1 MEKNNRTSLKN
12 PLKGWFDHAWMLRQL
27 PFFLFLSLLAVI
39 YIAHGHYADQAIRKI
54 NTTQTEIRELQFNYK
69 TLKSELMYKSGEDQM
84 IQAATPLNL
93 KVNNELP
100 FRLTP
105 PEKK

>member
-1 MEKNNRTSLKN
+1 
-12 PLKGWFDHAWMLRQL
+12 
-27 PFFLFLSLLAVI
+27 
-39 YIAHGHYADQAIRKI
+39 
-54 NTTQTEIRELQFNYK
+54 
-69 TLKSELMYKSGEDQM
+69 MYKSGEDQM